1 MFDSILSHSGALS
14 IHFRSVGP
22 LILPCRE
29 GPRVAPVSETSVQP
43 GWTIHKSRL
52 FRRAAFTVHLSG
64 GKTSFFVRKALWVRP
79 RDQETRERFSARREG
94 LTLFDEDDV
103 CAGFWDFRA
112 ACLNCSFVPQRAL
125 RRGHKNSSAET

>member
-1 MFDSILSHSGALS
+1 MFDSILSHCGALS

-22 LILPCRE
+22 HISISQ
-29 GPRVAPVSETSVQP
+29 GKTSRCAGFWDFVQP
-43 GWTIHKSRL
+43 VWTVHKSRL